1 MLKNMMGS
9 PIAWGILSLI
19 AVFSL
24 LFAIYTWIVG
34 KKKKQVSIVCETNEV
49 IASGKSKIEK
59 LYIQYDGE
67 EIDNLSVTK
76 FYIWN
81 SGNEVINNTDIV
93 GRRPLSI
100 ICSEPDSILDIQ
112 IIKAN
117 EETNA
122 FSIAEIKNQRV
133 SFDFDYIEPGDGFVV
148 QILHT
153 GKAID
158 LDLDCKIKGGKEIRD
173 VSYNKRKRKETKG
186 ESIITLFMTCL
197 PVALGLICFHVSIL
211 FCMEIS
217 QIDAI
222 PQIIAVPITLLLM
235 IGGMILG
242 GVIGIL
248 IQNAINKKFYRTI
261 PQSLLE

>member
-81 SGNEVINNTDIV
+81 SGNEVINNTDI
-93 GRRPLSI
+93 L
-100 ICSEPDSILDIQ
+100 
-112 IIKAN
+112 
-117 EETNA
+117 
-122 FSIAEIKNQRV
+122 
-133 SFDFDYIEPGDGFVV
+133 FV
-148 QILHT
+148 
-153 GKAID
+153 
-158 LDLDCKIKGGKEIRD
+158 LDCSPD
-173 VSYNKRKRKETKG
+173 
-186 ESIITLFMTCL
+186 
-197 PVALGLICFHVSIL
+197 
-211 FCMEIS
+211 IS
-217 QIDAI
+217 SHS
-222 PQIIAVPITLLLM
+222 VL
-235 IGGMILG
+235 
-242 GVIGIL
+242 
-248 IQNAINKKFYRTI
+248 
-261 PQSLLE
+261 SLSLSQFLNYPD